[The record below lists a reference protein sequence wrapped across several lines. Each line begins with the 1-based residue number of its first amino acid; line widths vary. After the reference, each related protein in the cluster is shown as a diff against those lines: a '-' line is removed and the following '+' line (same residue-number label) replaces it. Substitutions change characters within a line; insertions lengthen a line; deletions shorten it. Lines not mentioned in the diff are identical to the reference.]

1 MWGWGRESRP
11 VASFIAAIMQ
21 KLKAGR
27 LYNLLVTARR
37 NAEIG
42 QWLSCLCPPP
52 QGGDILHV
60 PRFDIM
66 LNDAYSFTRTPQKKK
81 LSALAFSS
89 RVERLE
95 SVIIWHISKENLY
108 LCVCDPSR

>member
-1 MWGWGRESRP
+1 M
-11 VASFIAAIMQ
+11 ASFIAAIMQ

-37 NAEIG
+37 NAECG

-52 QGGDILHV
+52 HGGGDILHV

-66 LNDAYSFTRTPQKKK
+66 LNDAYSFTRTQQKKTQCFGFF
-81 LSALAFSS
+81 LSS
-89 RVERLE
+89 RKIR
-95 SVIIWHISKENLY
+95 KCYY
-108 LCVCDPSR
+108 LAY